1 MTVPLSFSYSATLR
15 LALCGG
21 ISFIKLGL
29 LLVFRRLRY
38 TAGLLITKRS
48 VGDSN
53 KKALDRII
61 LRLSSALIFSLHGQP
76 T

>member
-1 MTVPLSFSYSATLR
+1 MPSLCRLILCDSAT
-15 LALCGG
+15 ALCGG

-38 TAGLLITKRS
+38 TAALLITKRS

-61 LRLSSALIFSLHGQP
+61 LRLGSALIFSLHGQP